1 MSSSRYIVVHGWS
14 FWHFI
19 ISTVF
24 HLGGF
29 RRQRGLPHSTSSLYT
44 HLCYLVF
51 THLISL
57 HTLSLPIMD
66 FVQDFAREHV
76 AQISATIAL
85 VTYAVSRNKLTPA
98 GVLSGVVVA
107 IIHMLHPW
115 QAFFWLLMVF
125 FLLGTLVTKVRT

>member
-1 MSSSRYIVVHGWS
+1 
-14 FWHFI
+14 
-19 ISTVF
+19 
-24 HLGGF
+24 
-29 RRQRGLPHSTSSLYT
+29 
-44 HLCYLVF
+44 
-51 THLISL
+51 
-57 HTLSLPIMD
+57 MD

-125 FLLGTLVTKVRT
+125 FLLGTLVTKVRRHTLFVMSIITLQKICYAYLR

>member
-1 MSSSRYIVVHGWS
+1 MVIVA
-14 FWHFI
+14 
-19 ISTVF
+19 F
-24 HLGGF
+24 HHIHCVSPLWI
-29 RRQRGLPHSTSSLYT
+29 LPATWPTAFNLIPLHASL
-44 HLCYLVF
+44 LF
-51 THLISL
+51 THLIFP
-57 HTLSLPIMD
+57 HTHSVSIMD